1 MERIDNRSG
10 SPAVGRLLSAI
21 MTYLPRAWF
30 SPSREELTVL
40 YRLRYCMALEEAKFD
55 AALVFLDKIL
65 EIDPGNLEAKLLKGE
80 LYHRHLNDF
89 GHALEQYNKVLRLAP
104 KDHACHSRARNSLS
118 ELMELVS

>member
-10 SPAVGRLLSAI
+10 SPTAGRLLSAI
-21 MTYLPRAWF
+21 MTYLPKAWF
-30 SPSREELTVL
+30 SPSRDELVLL
-40 YRLRYCMALEEAKFD
+40 YRMRYCMALEEAKYD

-89 GHALEQYNKVLRLAP
+89 AHALEQYNKVLRLAP
-104 KDHACHSRARNSLS
+104 KDHVCRARARSSLS
-118 ELMELVS
+118 ELMELVG